1 MADEWAR
8 KRERQPVGETGLSLS
23 LSLPVPCGES
33 RHENATGFLSRP
45 DSVALDHENVR
56 LSPHGPP
63 VSDSTFF
70 FSKHGEPFRSARP
83 RAALACMLFS
93 VDLYG
98 TAVHSPPAAPLPSPK
113 LRLSARATSFLVLVR
128 SLYPASRYPP
138 LSFHLSLYPSLS
150 RPRPV

>member
-23 LSLPVPCGES
+23 LSTSPMRGES
-33 RHENATGFLSRP
+33 ARKRYRVPLQAGFGSTRP
-45 DSVALDHENVR
+45 RERTPLPARPAGERFHI
-56 LSPHGPP
+56 
-63 VSDSTFF
+63 FF
-70 FSKHGEPFRSARP
+70 LQARRAVSARP